1 MWMFTWKFTLAPRQ
15 KKKKKK
21 KKAHFAFRFSGH
33 LPETNLF
40 FFLALLCFSFIE
52 EKNKDIYLH
61 IKTRY

>member
-21 KKAHFAFRFSGH
+21 KKKKTLFAFRFSGH

-40 FFLALLCFSFIE
+40 FFLALNSDQNILGISH
-52 EKNKDIYLH
+52 YSM
-61 IKTRY
+61 